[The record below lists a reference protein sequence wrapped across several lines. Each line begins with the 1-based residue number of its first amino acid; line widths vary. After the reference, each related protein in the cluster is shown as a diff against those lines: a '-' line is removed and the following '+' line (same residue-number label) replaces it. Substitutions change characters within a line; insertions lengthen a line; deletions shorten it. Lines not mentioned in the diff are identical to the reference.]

1 MKNSQL
7 SDGHSLIF
15 IVFFFI
21 FLIAGRNHATLKCK
35 SGALGVM
42 EARSWYD
49 HQKNIKSE
57 NNPILG
63 GFSVSEGAQYTLI
76 F

>member
-21 FLIAGRNHATLKCK
+21 FLIAGRNQRTLKCK
-35 SGALGVM
+35 SGAF
-42 EARSWYD
+42 AF
-49 HQKNIKSE
+49 
-57 NNPILG
+57 NPLLHG
-63 GFSVSEGAQYTLI
+63 GTLKWHNSKPKKI
-76 F
+76 SMLKALD